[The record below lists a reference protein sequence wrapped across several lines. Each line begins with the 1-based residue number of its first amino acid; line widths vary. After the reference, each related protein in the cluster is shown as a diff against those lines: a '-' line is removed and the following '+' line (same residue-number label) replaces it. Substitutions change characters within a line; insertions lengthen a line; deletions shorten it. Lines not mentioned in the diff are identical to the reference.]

1 MQVFCL
7 VLEQISQFKPNIRGF
22 QRQVRTIKRKYKDDV
37 EKAIRYETKER
48 EKYVNKIIFQT
59 SVKQCFTN
67 KKNKAMKSFFNNYK
81 I

>member
-7 VLEQISQFKPNIRGF
+7 VLEQISQFKSNLRGF
-22 QRQVRTIKRKYKDDV
+22 QRQVRSIKRKYKNDV

-67 KKNKAMKSFFNNYK
+67 KKKLAMKTFFNKYN
-81 I
+81 